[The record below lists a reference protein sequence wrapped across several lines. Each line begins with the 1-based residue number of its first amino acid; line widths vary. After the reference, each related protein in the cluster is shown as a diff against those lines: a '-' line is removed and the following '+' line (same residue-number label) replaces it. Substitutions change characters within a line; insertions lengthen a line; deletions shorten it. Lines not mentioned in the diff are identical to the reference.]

1 MPCSSRIGSKPV
13 FSWEQAYNAQKTAA
27 NAARTAADRQFAAV
41 DRNGMR
47 SSMPH
52 KEDKGVKNADS
63 QEDTKKD
70 NKTLVRRYLHFVKP
84 YKYYFA
90 AIVVLGLLQFIVPLT
105 SPWLTKIMIDDVL
118 GDSESGWTL
127 HTLIIIMASLYAMN
141 VVVTYARNHVMAR
154 LGSRMVAGIRRQ
166 LYEHIQKLS
175 QRFYDSRQVGGIL
188 SRVINDVNGAQNL
201 VGSNVINV
209 LFDMIMVVFAAFFLF
224 SLNWKLALLSL
235 WILPIYYL
243 SFTNLNVRIRFASRA
258 VNRQMERISGVLVE
272 RISGMKI
279 VQSFNREETEL
290 ARFDKQAEQHINH
303 SMLSQTLSNI
313 LGRISQLVGHSGSL
327 ITWAIGGALVLKG
340 EFTIGSLIAFN
351 AYLSQLYGPIQRF
364 AEVNVTVQNAITNI
378 ERIFEVLD
386 IEPDVKNAD
395 KPLLIQTCKGD
406 IRFDNVKFTYET
418 ELPIP
423 RSAKSGYDPDIIESQ
438 KPPKPFYW
446 IPVSAKPEPLPTTT
460 ESRVA
465 LSGIHFHAKPG
476 QVIALVGPSGAG
488 KSTLINFI
496 PRFYDADEG
505 AVYLD
510 GHNIK
515 EYDIHSLR
523 KQIAVVLQDNILFS
537 GTVYEN
543 ISYGRPDAPMEDVYE
558 AAKAANAHD
567 FIMKWEK
574 GYDTVMG
581 ERGVRLSGGQKQ
593 RLAIARALLKD
604 PRILILDEATSALD
618 AESEE
623 LVTEALNHLMK
634 NRTTFVIAHR
644 LATVVRADQII
655 VLDNGTIA
663 ESGTHEQLLR
673 KGGLYKELYEKQL
686 KAMRPKG
693 YKQMLLS

>member
-1 MPCSSRIGSKPV
+1 M
-13 FSWEQAYNAQKTAA
+13 
-27 NAARTAADRQFAAV
+27 
-41 DRNGMR
+41 
-47 SSMPH
+47 
-52 KEDKGVKNADS
+52 KNAEDS
-63 QEDTKKD
+63 KKTLDTD
-70 NKTLVRRYLHFVKP
+70 NKKLVGRYLQFVKP
-84 YKYYFA
+84 YRYYLL
-90 AIVVLGLLQFIVPLT
+90 AIVVLGLLQFVVPLT
-105 SPWLTKIMIDDVL
+105 GPWLTKIMIDDVL
-118 GDSESGWTL
+118 GQAESGWSL
-127 HTLIIIMASLYAMN
+127 QEVVAIFASVYVLSVIVTFIRNN
-141 VVVTYARNHVMAR
+141 VMSR
-154 LGSRMVAGIRRQ
+154 LGNKMVAGIRRQ

-175 QRFYDSRQVGGIL
+175 QRFYDSRQVGSIL

-209 LFDMIMVVFAAFFLF
+209 VFDLIMVIFAACFLF
-224 SLNWKLALLSL
+224 SLSWQLALLSL

-243 SFTNLNVRIRFASRA
+243 SFTNLNVRIRFASRS

-279 VQSFNREETEL
+279 VQSFNREQTEL
-290 ARFDKQAEQHINH
+290 QRFDKQSDQYVNH
-303 SMLSQTLSNI
+303 SLSAQILSNT
-313 LGRISQLVGHSGSL
+313 LGRISQTVGYSGTL
-327 ITWAIGGALVLKG
+327 ITWSIGGALVLKG
-340 EFTIGSLIAFN
+340 HMTIGALIAFN
-351 AYLSQLYGPIQRF
+351 AYLAQLYGPIQRF
-364 AEVNVTVQNAITNI
+364 AEVNVTIQNAMTNI

-386 IEPDVKNAD
+386 VEPDVKNAENAL
-395 KPLLIQTCKGD
+395 PLPNCKGD
-406 IRFDNVKFTYET
+406 IRFDNVSFTYET
-418 ELPIP
+418 ELPVP
-423 RSAKSGYDPDIIESQ
+423 KSPTQGYDPDIVERQ

-446 IPVSAKPEPLPTTT
+446 LPPKTKPDPLPTTT

-465 LSGIHFHAKPG
+465 LSGISFHAKPG

-496 PRFYDADEG
+496 PRFYDVDEG

-510 GHNIK
+510 GRNIK
-515 EYDIHSLR
+515 DYDIFDLR
-523 KQIAVVLQDNILFS
+523 RQIAVVLQDNILFS

-543 ISYGRPDAPMEDVYE
+543 IAYGRPDAPMQAVYE
-558 AAKAANAHD
+558 AAKAANAHE
-567 FIMKWEK
+567 FISKWEK

-623 LVTEALNHLMK
+623 LVTEALNRLMV

-655 VLDNGTIA
+655 AMEDGRIA

-686 KAMRPKG
+686 KAMRPKDI
-693 YKQMLLS
+693 KQLLLS

>member
-1 MPCSSRIGSKPV
+1 M
-13 FSWEQAYNAQKTAA
+13 ENAGDFKKTLDPA
-27 NAARTAADRQFAAV
+27 NKR
-41 DRNGMR
+41 
-47 SSMPH
+47 
-52 KEDKGVKNADS
+52 
-63 QEDTKKD
+63 
-70 NKTLVRRYLHFVKP
+70 LVRRYLQFVKP
-84 YKYYFA
+84 YRYYLL
-90 AIVVLGLLQFIVPLT
+90 AIVILGLLQFIVPLT
-105 SPWLTKIMIDDVL
+105 GPWLMKIMIDDVL
-118 GDSESGWTL
+118 GQADSGWSLGQIVT
-127 HTLIIIMASLYAMN
+127 IFASLYVMSVIVTFIRNN
-141 VVVTYARNHVMAR
+141 VMSR

-166 LYEHIQKLS
+166 LYEHIQKMS
-175 QRFYDSRQVGGIL
+175 QRFYDSRQVGSIL

-209 LFDMIMVVFAAFFLF
+209 AFDLIMVVFAAFFLF
-224 SLNWKLALLSL
+224 SLSWKLALLSL

-243 SFTNLNVRIRFASRA
+243 SFTNLNVRIRFASRS

-279 VQSFNREETEL
+279 VQSFNREQTEL
-290 ARFDKQAEQHINH
+290 ERFDKQSDQHVNH
-303 SMLSQTLSNI
+303 SMSTQILSNT
-313 LGRISQLVGHSGSL
+313 LGRISQTVGYSGTL
-327 ITWAIGGALVLKG
+327 ITWSVGGALVLKG
-340 EFTIGSLIAFN
+340 ELSIGSLIAFN
-351 AYLSQLYGPIQRF
+351 GFLGQLYGPIQRF
-364 AEVNVTVQNAITNI
+364 AEVNVTIQNAMTNI

-395 KPLLIQTCKGD
+395 NPLPLPVCRGD
-406 IRFDNVKFTYET
+406 IRFDNVSFTYET
-418 ELPIP
+418 ELPV
-423 RSAKSGYDPDIIESQ
+423 SKNGKSFDPDIVERQ
-438 KPPKPFYW
+438 KPPKSFYW
-446 IPVSAKPEPLPTTT
+446 IPPKTKPDPLPTTT
-460 ESRVA
+460 ESRIA
-465 LSGIHFHAKPG
+465 LENISFHAKPG

-496 PRFYDADEG
+496 PRFYDVDEG

-510 GHNIK
+510 GRNIK
-515 EYDIHSLR
+515 DYDMHDLR

-543 ISYGRPDAPMEDVYE
+543 IAYGRPDAPVQDVYE
-558 AAKAANAHD
+558 AAKAANAHE
-567 FIMKWEK
+567 FISKWEK

-623 LVTEALNHLMK
+623 LVTEALNRLMK

-655 VLDNGTIA
+655 AMDNGRIA
-663 ESGTHEQLLR
+663 ETGTHEQLLR

-686 KAMRPKG
+686 KAMRPTEI
-693 YKQMLLS
+693 KQMLLS

>member
-1 MPCSSRIGSKPV
+1 M
-13 FSWEQAYNAQKTAA
+13 
-27 NAARTAADRQFAAV
+27 
-41 DRNGMR
+41 
-47 SSMPH
+47 
-52 KEDKGVKNADS
+52 KNAGDS
-63 QEDTKKD
+63 QGTIDQD
-70 NKTLVRRYLHFVKP
+70 NKRLVRRYLQFVKP
-84 YKYYFA
+84 YRYYLM
-90 AIVVLGLLQFIVPLT
+90 AIVALGLLQFVVPLT
-105 SPWLTKIMIDDVL
+105 GPWLTKILIDDVL
-118 GDSESGWTL
+118 GMGKSDSDWTL
-127 HTLIIIMASLYAMN
+127 QRVVTIFASLYALS
-141 VVVTYARNHVMAR
+141 VVVTFVRNNVMSR
-154 LGSRMVAGIRRQ
+154 LGNRMVAGIRRQ

-175 QRFYDSRQVGGIL
+175 QRFYDSRQVGSIL

-209 LFDMIMVVFAAFFLF
+209 AFDLIMVIFAACFLF
-224 SLNWKLALLSL
+224 SLSWKLALLSL

-243 SFTNLNVRIRFASRA
+243 TFTNLNVRIRFASRS

-279 VQSFNREETEL
+279 VQSFNREQTEL
-290 ARFDKQAEQHINH
+290 ARFDKQSDQHVNH
-303 SMLSQTLSNI
+303 AMSAQLLSNT
-313 LGRISQLVGHSGSL
+313 LGRISQTVGYSGTL
-327 ITWAIGGALVLKG
+327 ITWSVGGALVLKG
-340 EFTIGSLIAFN
+340 HLTIGSLVAFN
-351 AYLSQLYGPIQRF
+351 AYLGQLYGPIQRF
-364 AEVNVTVQNAITNI
+364 AEVNVTIQNAMTNI

-395 KPLLIQTCKGD
+395 NPLKIQSCKGD
-406 IRFDNVKFTYET
+406 IRFENVSFTYET
-418 ELPIP
+418 ELPVP
-423 RSAKSGYDPDIIESQ
+423 KNPKLGFDPDIIEKQ
-438 KPPKPFYW
+438 KPPKSFYW
-446 IPVSAKPEPLPTTT
+446 LPPKTKPDPLPTTT
-460 ESRVA
+460 ESRIA
-465 LSGIHFHAKPG
+465 LKGINFHAKPG

-496 PRFYDADEG
+496 PRFYDVDEG

-510 GHNIK
+510 GRNIK
-515 EYDIHSLR
+515 EYDIHDLR

-543 ISYGRPDAPMEDVYE
+543 IAYGRPDAPMQEVYE

-567 FIMKWEK
+567 FVSKWEK

-593 RLAIARALLKD
+593 RLAIARALLKN

-623 LVTEALNHLMK
+623 LVTEALNNLMK

-655 VLDNGTIA
+655 VMDNGEVA

-673 KGGLYKELYEKQL
+673 KGGLYKDLYEKQL

-693 YKQMLLS
+693 MKQMLLS